1 MGRQRDSK
9 TTGVVERGG
18 IQAQLCGMTRNEVPY
33 RKILEEHE
41 KSGYKR
47 TFMQC
52 REKIKA
58 LKKKH
63 KDVVG
68 LLILKFSFDSASS
81 QPDTTLQR
89 NIRLLGL
96 AHIILF

>member
-18 IQAQLCGMTRNEVPY
+18 NTGAATWNDEKRGVVP
-33 RKILEEHE
+33 EELE
-41 KSGYKR
+41 KSGTNEHSRSAAK
-47 TFMQC
+47 
-52 REKIKA
+52 KIKA
-58 LKKKH
+58 LKKKD

-68 LLILKFSFDSASS
+68 LPIQKFRFHSASS
-81 QPDTTLQR
+81 QPDTTLQK

-96 AHIILF
+96 AHIIHF